1 MRGLDLLGLGDN
13 DWNLRD
19 TIRAW
24 PKGFALGFF
33 ADDTFGKDVFQ
44 KVSKLVTQCEI
55 PAIRPHLNWSDDH
68 SLPPLDKIKRL
79 APKWEAFA
87 KANPGTRVYV
97 SPTCEYDS
105 TNRPAIKAMLDLT
118 ARLCPSCTVVAS
130 VSKKGAVVDGYM
142 LERHGKTT
150 VKAGQIISY
159 DGGVKGEGLFDIDA
173 LAWAKAN
180 SAAEIMFSWGPRCNG
195 TEKTKLPRPK
205 RTAFANGNYIK
216 GLARL
221 LMSVGNPPTPTFVAT
236 PLKKPSLLKSFAEDQ
251 DGPNQR
257 DNKLLIIL
265 PKKTAFVEVVTFT
278 GASLGKLMYYGG
290 YPPNLHRYYSGMRGG
305 MDMYAYEIAAKA
317 LAVSGYEFF
326 YVKQGK
332 DYHGPLNA
340 FRSPYFQQ

>member
-1 MRGLDLLGLGDN
+1 MRGLDLLGLGDS
-13 DWNLRD
+13 DWNLKS
-19 TIRAW
+19 TIKMW

-33 ADDTFGKDVFQ
+33 ADDTFGKDVMQ
-44 KVSKLVTQCEI
+44 KVTKLVTQCEI

-87 KANPGTRVYV
+87 KAHPNVRVYV

-105 TNRPAIKAMLDLT
+105 TNKAAIKAMLDLT
-118 ARLCPSCTVVAS
+118 ASLCPSCTVVAS
-130 VSKKGAVVDGYM
+130 VSKKGAVVGGYM
-142 LERHGKTT
+142 LERHGKVV

-173 LAWAKAN
+173 LAWANAN

-205 RTAFANGNYIK
+205 RTAFADGNYIR

-221 LMSVGNPPTPTFVAT
+221 LQAVGSPPTPTFAAT
-236 PLKKPSLLKSFAEDQ
+236 PLKKPLLFKSFAEDQ
-251 DGPNQR
+251 DGPNKR
-257 DNKLLIIL
+257 DCKPLIIL

-278 GASLGKLMYYGG
+278 GAKLGKFMYYGG
-290 YPPNLHRYYSGMRGG
+290 FPPNLHRFYSGMSGG
-305 MDMYAYEIAAKA
+305 MDMYAWQIEA
-317 LAVSGYEFF
+317 LALQKSGYPWFGI
-326 YVKQGK
+326 KQGNT
-332 DYHGPLNA
+332 YYWPLNA